1 MLKPFKLLTT
11 TLMLCSL
18 ASFNLTAEAA
28 EKLLIPLGKSVSIP
42 AYGVKKILAVKDN
55 VVDVLNVS
63 DDEIILS
70 GIGEEANATQLI
82 LWDMTGKRVYD
93 VETYSETNIIQEK
106 FDAIINNKNLTLK
119 VFPDTAYLHGQAS
132 SKEEKKR
139 AETVAKSL
147 VGNKPLISLV
157 EYEAAVSSLQ
167 QRIEAAIKQ
176 PEVKVSVIS
185 PRIDPNDI
193 AVSNNPLI
201 ATDSSGIRVILQGS
215 VKNQNDYINMS
226 EIVKG
231 FVTDEKQISN
241 LVTITDPYQVVF
253 QAYILQV
260 TKKNSDDL
268 GITWGGEGLGAGQLG
283 YIEVP
288 GNTQTVLDWPNSTP
302 TNAYAKIP
310 HKMNPFYMT
319 NINRFSRIAA
329 MVKAWEES
337 GKAKVISKP
346 NLIVYA
352 SAVHQYKAESSWGGE
367 INPKTAET
375 DPGLAFV
382 EVGQTVQVE
391 KDAGNGKTSY
401 EPFEANLRLG
411 IRDLYI
417 DDDELKFSVYAQ
429 QEELSFERGNG
440 ASPDKHTRNI
450 MTTVRIKDQQTIA
463 LGGLISKNNSVTWS
477 GVPGLSRL
485 PLVGRLF
492 KHRSVSNS
500 ENELIILLTPK
511 ITNKEKDLLG
521 NKKFETI
528 KVPRRSDKLENLNNI
543 FEQIKSSHVP
553 ADK

>member
-28 EKLLIPLGKSVSIP
+28 EKLLIPLGKSISIP

-63 DDEIILS
+63 DDEIIVS
-70 GIGEEANATQLI
+70 GIGDEANSTQLI

-93 VETYSETNIIQEK
+93 VETYSESNIIHEK

-119 VFPDTAYLHGQAS
+119 VFPDAAYLQGQAS

-147 VGNKPLISLV
+147 VGNKQLISLV

-176 PEVKVSVIS
+176 PEVKVSVVS
-185 PRIDPNDI
+185 ARIDPNDI
-193 AVSNNPLI
+193 AVSSNPLI
-201 ATDSSGIRVILQGS
+201 ATDSAGIRIVLQGS

-241 LVTITDPYQVVF
+241 LVTITDPYQVLF

-260 TKKNSDDL
+260 TKKDSNDL
-268 GITWGGEGLGAGQLG
+268 GITWGSEGGNGVLNF
-283 YIEVP
+283 IEVGDANGRAILP
-288 GNTQTVLDWPNSTP
+288 KD
-302 TNAYAKIP
+302 
-310 HKMNPFYMT
+310 MNPFYMK
-319 NINRFSRIAA
+319 NVNRLSLVEAQ
-329 MVKAWEES
+329 VKAWEES

-346 NLIVYA
+346 NLMVYA
-352 SAVHQYKAESSWGGE
+352 SAVPQNKAESSWGGE
-367 INPKTAET
+367 VDPKTAES
-375 DPGLAFV
+375 DQGLAFV
-382 EVGQTVQVE
+382 DVGQTVQVE

-401 EPFEANLRLG
+401 EPFEAKLRLC

-417 DDDELKFSVYAQ
+417 DDDELKFSVFAQ

-450 MTTVRIKDQQTIA
+450 MTTVRVKDQQTIA
-463 LGGLISKNNSVTWS
+463 LGGLISKNNSVSWY

-492 KHRSVSNS
+492 RHRSVSNS

-511 ITNKEKDLLG
+511 ITNKDKDLLG
-521 NKKFETI
+521 NKRFETI

-543 FEQIKSSHVP
+543 FEQIKSSHIP
-553 ADK
+553 AEK

>member
-18 ASFNLTAEAA
+18 ASFNLTADAA

-70 GIGEEANATQLI
+70 GIGDEANATQLI

-93 VETYSETNIIQEK
+93 VETYSEANIIHEK
-106 FDAIINNKNLTLK
+106 FDAIIKNKNLTLK
-119 VFPDTAYLHGQAS
+119 VFPDAAYLQGQAS

-147 VGNKPLISLV
+147 VGNKQLISLV

-176 PEVKVSVIS
+176 PEVKVSVVS
-185 PRIDPNDI
+185 ARIDPNDI
-193 AVSNNPLI
+193 SVNQNPLI

-215 VKNQNDYINMS
+215 VKNQNDFINMS

-231 FVTDEKQISN
+231 FVTSEDQISN
-241 LVTITDPYQVVF
+241 LVTITDPYQVLF

-260 TKKNSDDL
+260 TKKDSNDL
-268 GITWGGEGLGAGQLG
+268 GITWGSEGGNGVLNF
-283 YIEVP
+283 IEVGD
-288 GNTQTVLDWPNSTP
+288 GNG
-302 TNAYAKIP
+302 NAILPKD
-310 HKMNPFYMT
+310 MNPFYMK
-319 NINRFSRIAA
+319 NVNRLSLVEAQ
-329 MVKAWEES
+329 VKAWEES

-346 NLIVYA
+346 NLMVYA
-352 SAVHQYKAESSWGGE
+352 SAVPQNKAESSWGGE
-367 INPKTAET
+367 KEPKTAES
-375 DPGLAFV
+375 DQGLAFV
-382 EVGQTVQVE
+382 DVGQTVQVE

-401 EPFEANLRLG
+401 EPFEAKLRLC

-417 DDDELKFSVYAQ
+417 DDDELKFSVFAQ

-450 MTTVRIKDQQTIA
+450 MTTVRVKDQQTIA
-463 LGGLISKNNSVTWS
+463 LGGLISKNNSVSWY

-492 KHRSVSNS
+492 RHRSVSNS

>member
-1 MLKPFKLLTT
+1 MMKSIKILTT
-11 TLMLCSL
+11 SLILLSL
-18 ASFNLTAEAA
+18 ASFNATADAA
-28 EKLLIPLGKSVSIP
+28 EKLLIPLGKSISIP
-42 AYGVKKILAVKDN
+42 SYGVKKIMAVKDN

-63 DDEIILS
+63 DSEIILS
-70 GIGEEANATQLI
+70 GIGDEANATQLI

-93 VETYSETNIIQEK
+93 VETYSENNIIHEK
-106 FDAIINNKNLTLK
+106 FNAIINNKNLTLK
-119 VFPDTAYLHGQAS
+119 IFPDSAYLQGQAS
-132 SKEEKKR
+132 SKEEKRR

-147 VGNKPLISLV
+147 VGNKQLISLV
-157 EYEAAVSSLQ
+157 EYEGAVSSLQ

-176 PEVKVSVIS
+176 PEVKVSVVS
-185 PRIDPNDI
+185 ARIDPND
-193 AVSNNPLI
+193 VSVSSNPLI

-260 TKKNSDDL
+260 TKKNSEDL
-268 GITWGGEGLGAGQLG
+268 GIKWGGTDVGYGTLNFGEIGDGAG
-283 YIEVP
+283 
-288 GNTQTVLDWPNSTP
+288 
-302 TNAYAKIP
+302 NAILPK
-310 HKMNPFYMT
+310 HMNPFYMK
-319 NINRFSRIAA
+319 NVNRLSLVEAQ
-329 MVKAWEES
+329 VKAWEES

-346 NLIVYA
+346 NLMVYA
-352 SAVHQYKAESSWGGE
+352 SAIPQPSYFSKAESSWHGE
-367 INPKTAET
+367 VNPT
-375 DPGLAFV
+375 DPANDQGLAFV
-382 EVGQTVQVE
+382 DVGQTVQVE
-391 KDAGNGKTSY
+391 KDAGNGKTSF
-401 EPFEANLRLG
+401 EPFEAKLRLC

-440 ASPDKHTRNI
+440 ASPDKHSRDI

-463 LGGLISKNNSVTWS
+463 LGGLISKNNSVSWY

-492 KHRSVSNS
+492 RHRSVSNS

-511 ITNKEKDLLG
+511 ITNKERDLAG
-521 NKKFETI
+521 NKRFETI

-543 FEQIKSSHVP
+543 FEQIKSSHIP

>member
-70 GIGEEANATQLI
+70 GIGDEANATQLI

-93 VETYSETNIIQEK
+93 VETYSEANIIHEK
-106 FDAIINNKNLTLK
+106 FDAIIKNKNLTLK
-119 VFPDTAYLHGQAS
+119 VFPDAAYLQGQAS

-147 VGNKPLISLV
+147 VGNKQLISLV

-176 PEVKVSVIS
+176 PEVKVSVVS
-185 PRIDPNDI
+185 ARIDPND
-193 AVSNNPLI
+193 VSVNQNPLI

-215 VKNQNDYINMS
+215 VKNQNDFINMS

-231 FVTDEKQISN
+231 FVTSEDQISN
-241 LVTITDPYQVVF
+241 LVTITDPYQVLF

-260 TKKNSDDL
+260 TKKDSNDL
-268 GITWGGEGLGAGQLG
+268 GITWGSEGGNGVLNF
-283 YIEVP
+283 IEVGD
-288 GNTQTVLDWPNSTP
+288 GNG
-302 TNAYAKIP
+302 NAILPKD
-310 HKMNPFYMT
+310 MNPFYMK
-319 NINRFSRIAA
+319 NVNRLSLVEAQ
-329 MVKAWEES
+329 VKAWEES

-346 NLIVYA
+346 NLMVYA
-352 SAVHQYKAESSWGGE
+352 SAVPQNKAESSWGGE
-367 INPKTAET
+367 KEPKTAES
-375 DPGLAFV
+375 DQGLAFV
-382 EVGQTVQVE
+382 DVGQTVQVE

-401 EPFEANLRLG
+401 EPFEAKLRLC

-417 DDDELKFSVYAQ
+417 DDDELKFSVFAQ

-450 MTTVRIKDQQTIA
+450 MTTVRVKDQQTIA
-463 LGGLISKNNSVTWS
+463 LGGLISKNNSVSWY

-492 KHRSVSNS
+492 RHRSVSNS

>member
-1 MLKPFKLLTT
+1 MLKPFKLLST

-70 GIGEEANATQLI
+70 GIGDEANATQLI

-93 VETYSETNIIQEK
+93 VETYSELNIIHEK

-119 VFPDTAYLHGQAS
+119 VFPDAAYLQGQAS

-147 VGNKPLISLV
+147 VGNKQLISLV

-176 PEVKVSVIS
+176 PDVKVSVVS
-185 PRIDPNDI
+185 ARIDPNDI
-193 AVSNNPLI
+193 AVSQNPLV
-201 ATDSSGIRVILQGS
+201 ATDSTGIRVILQGS

-241 LVTITDPYQVVF
+241 LVTITDPYQVLF

-260 TKKNSDDL
+260 TKKNSEDL
-268 GITWGGEGLGAGQLG
+268 GIKWSGTDAGYGTLNFMEIG
-283 YIEVP
+283 DGT
-288 GNTQTVLDWPNSTP
+288 GNAVLP
-302 TNAYAKIP
+302 K
-310 HKMNPFYMT
+310 HMNPFYMK
-319 NINRFSRIAA
+319 NVNRLSLVEAQ
-329 MVKAWEES
+329 VKAWEES

-346 NLIVYA
+346 NLLVYA
-352 SAVHQYKAESSWGGE
+352 SAIPQPSYFSRAESSWHGE
-367 INPKTAET
+367 ANPT
-375 DPGLAFV
+375 DPSNDQGLAFV
-382 EVGQTVQVE
+382 DVGQTVQVE

-401 EPFEANLRLG
+401 EPFEAKLRLCV
-411 IRDLYI
+411 RDLYI

-440 ASPDKHTRNI
+440 ASPDKHSRDI

-463 LGGLISKNNSVTWS
+463 LGGLISKNNSISWY

-511 ITNKEKDLLG
+511 IINKEKDLLG

>member
-70 GIGEEANATQLI
+70 GIGDEANATQLI

-93 VETYSETNIIQEK
+93 VETYSEANIIHEK
-106 FDAIINNKNLTLK
+106 FDAIIKNKNLTLK
-119 VFPDTAYLHGQAS
+119 VFPDAAYLQGQAS

-147 VGNKPLISLV
+147 VGNKQLISLV

-176 PEVKVSVIS
+176 PEVKVSVVS
-185 PRIDPNDI
+185 ARIDPND
-193 AVSNNPLI
+193 VSVNQNPLI

-215 VKNQNDYINMS
+215 VKNQNDFINMS

-231 FVTDEKQISN
+231 FVTSEDQISN
-241 LVTITDPYQVVF
+241 LVTITDPYQVLF

-260 TKKNSDDL
+260 TKKDSNDL
-268 GITWGGEGLGAGQLG
+268 GITWGSEGGSGVLNF
-283 YIEVP
+283 IEVGD
-288 GNTQTVLDWPNSTP
+288 GNG
-302 TNAYAKIP
+302 NAILPKD
-310 HKMNPFYMT
+310 MNPFYMK
-319 NINRFSRIAA
+319 NVNRLSLVEAQ
-329 MVKAWEES
+329 VKAWEES

-346 NLIVYA
+346 NLMVYA
-352 SAVHQYKAESSWGGE
+352 SAIPQHKAESSWGGE
-367 INPKTAET
+367 KEPKTAES
-375 DPGLAFV
+375 DQGLAFV
-382 EVGQTVQVE
+382 DVGQTVQVE

-401 EPFEANLRLG
+401 EPFEAKLRLC

-417 DDDELKFSVYAQ
+417 DDDELKFSVFAQ

-450 MTTVRIKDQQTIA
+450 MTTVRVKDQQTIA
-463 LGGLISKNNSVTWS
+463 LGGLISKNNSVSWY

-492 KHRSVSNS
+492 RHRSVSNS

>member
-119 VFPDTAYLHGQAS
+119 VFPDTAYLQGQAS

-176 PEVKVSVIS
+176 PEVKVSVVS
-185 PRIDPNDI
+185 ARIDPNDI

-201 ATDSSGIRVILQGS
+201 ATDSNGIRVILEGR
-215 VKNQNDYINMS
+215 VKHQNDYINMS

-241 LVTITDPYQVVF
+241 LVTITDPYQVLF

-260 TKKNSDDL
+260 TKKDSNDL
-268 GITWGGEGLGAGQLG
+268 GIKWGGTDAGYGTLNFGELGDGAG
-283 YIEVP
+283 
-288 GNTQTVLDWPNSTP
+288 
-302 TNAYAKIP
+302 NAIIP
-310 HKMNPFYMT
+310 RHMNPFYMK
-319 NINRFSRIAA
+319 NVNRLSLVEAQ
-329 MVKAWEES
+329 VKAWEES

-352 SAVHQYKAESSWGGE
+352 SAIPQPQYFSKAESSWHGE
-367 INPKTAET
+367 ANPVDPKT
-375 DPGLAFV
+375 DQGLAFV
-382 EVGQTVQVE
+382 DVGQTVQVE
-391 KDAGNGKTSY
+391 KDAGNNKTSF
-401 EPFEANLRLG
+401 EEFEAKLRLC

-417 DDDELKFSVYAQ
+417 DDDELKFSVYAL
-429 QEELSFERGNG
+429 QEELSYERGNG
-440 ASPDKHTRNI
+440 LPPDKHSRDI
-450 MTTVRIKDQQTIA
+450 MTTVRVKDQQTIA

>member
-70 GIGEEANATQLI
+70 GIGDEANATQLI

-93 VETYSETNIIQEK
+93 VETYSEANIIHEK
-106 FDAIINNKNLTLK
+106 FDAIIKNKNLTLK
-119 VFPDTAYLHGQAS
+119 VFPDAAYLQGQAS

-147 VGNKPLISLV
+147 VGNKQLISLV

-176 PEVKVSVIS
+176 PEVKVSVVS
-185 PRIDPNDI
+185 ARIDPNDI
-193 AVSNNPLI
+193 SVNQNPLI

-215 VKNQNDYINMS
+215 VKNQNDFINMS

-231 FVTDEKQISN
+231 FVTSEDQISN
-241 LVTITDPYQVVF
+241 LVTITDPYQVLF

-260 TKKNSDDL
+260 TKKDSNDL
-268 GITWGGEGLGAGQLG
+268 GITWGSEGGNGVLNF
-283 YIEVP
+283 IEVGD
-288 GNTQTVLDWPNSTP
+288 GNG
-302 TNAYAKIP
+302 NAILPKD
-310 HKMNPFYMT
+310 MNPFYMK
-319 NINRFSRIAA
+319 NVNRLSLVEAQ
-329 MVKAWEES
+329 VKAWEES

-346 NLIVYA
+346 NLMVYA
-352 SAVHQYKAESSWGGE
+352 SAVPQNKAESSWGGE
-367 INPKTAET
+367 KEPKTAES
-375 DPGLAFV
+375 DQGLAFV
-382 EVGQTVQVE
+382 DVGQTVQVE

-401 EPFEANLRLG
+401 EPFEAKLRLC

-417 DDDELKFSVYAQ
+417 DDDELKFSVFAQ

-450 MTTVRIKDQQTIA
+450 MTTVRVKDQQTIA
-463 LGGLISKNNSVTWS
+463 LGGLISKNNSVSWY

-492 KHRSVSNS
+492 RHRSVSNS

>member
-1 MLKPFKLLTT
+1 MIKSINKILTT
-11 TLMLCSL
+11 SFILLSL
-18 ASFNLTAEAA
+18 ASFNIAADAA
-28 EKLLIPLGKSVSIP
+28 EKLLIPLGKSISIP
-42 AYGVKKILAVKDN
+42 SYGVKKIMAVKDN

-63 DDEIILS
+63 DSEIILS
-70 GIGEEANATQLI
+70 GVGEEANTTQLI

-93 VETYSETNIIQEK
+93 IETYSENNIIHEK

-119 VFPDTAYLHGQAS
+119 IFPDSAYLQGQAS

-147 VGNKPLISLV
+147 VGSKQLISLV
-157 EYEAAVSSLQ
+157 EYEGAVSSLQ

-185 PRIDPNDI
+185 ARIDPNEV
-193 AVSNNPLI
+193 VSTNPLI
-201 ATDSSGIRVILQGS
+201 ATDSTGIRVILQGS

-231 FVTDEKQISN
+231 FVSDEKQISN

-260 TKKNSDDL
+260 TKKNSEDL
-268 GITWGGEGLGAGQLG
+268 GIKWGGIDAGYGTLNFG
-283 YIEVP
+283 EIGDAA
-288 GNTQTVLDWPNSTP
+288 GNAILP
-302 TNAYAKIP
+302 K
-310 HKMNPFYMT
+310 HMNPFYMK
-319 NINRFSRIAA
+319 NVNRLSLVEAQ
-329 MVKAWEES
+329 VKAWEES

-352 SAVHQYKAESSWGGE
+352 SAIPQPSYFSKAESSWHGE
-367 INPKTAET
+367 ANPS
-375 DPGLAFV
+375 DPSSDQGLAFV
-382 EVGQTVQVE
+382 DVGQTVQVE
-391 KDAGNGKTSY
+391 KDAGNNKTSY
-401 EPFEANLRLG
+401 EEFEAKLRLC

-429 QEELSFERGNG
+429 QEELSYERGNG
-440 ASPDKHTRNI
+440 LPPDKHSRDI
-450 MTTVRIKDQQTIA
+450 MTTVRVKDQQTIA
-463 LGGLISKNNSVTWS
+463 LGGLISKNNSVSWY

-492 KHRSVSNS
+492 RHRSVSNS

-511 ITNKEKDLLG
+511 ITNKERDLAG
-521 NKKFETI
+521 NKRFETI

-543 FEQIKSSHVP
+543 FEQIKSSHIP
-553 ADK
+553 EEKK